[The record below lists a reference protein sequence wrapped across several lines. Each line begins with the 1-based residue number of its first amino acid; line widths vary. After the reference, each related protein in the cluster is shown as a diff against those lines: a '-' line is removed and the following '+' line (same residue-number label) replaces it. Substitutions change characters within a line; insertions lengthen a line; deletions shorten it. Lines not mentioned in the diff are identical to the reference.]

1 MRWVSWCSLTESWGV
16 AFEGE
21 LFFLFFSF
29 THRHTQ
35 TTNRHSLRHNTRV
48 HTWKCYSLFS
58 WEKPLVH
65 RQANTN
71 QTDLPCI
78 PLSCGSRTL
87 AALLRKQQFGFFQ
100 GPRVKGLLWLHAR
113 LVTGNIEIWLSS
125 GIYPLTLLNVPVC
138 SSVDGMWEFMCTT
151 RWLCLSFKGILF

>member
-1 MRWVSWCSLTESWGV
+1 MFSNLRVSLWRWAL
-16 AFEGE
+16 
-21 LFFLFFSF
+21 LFFFSV
-29 THRHTQ
+29 THRHTRNEQ
-35 TTNRHSLRHNTRV
+35 TQPKTQHKGTHMKVLFTVLLREASRAQTGRHKSDRSTLHPSL
-48 HTWKCYSLFS
+48 L
-58 WEKPLVH
+58 
-65 RQANTN
+65 
-71 QTDLPCI
+71 
-78 PLSCGSRTL
+78 CGSRTL
-87 AALLRKQQFGFFQ
+87 AALLRKQQSGFFQ